1 MPNIKSV
8 ILLSRPVNLLIIA
21 VTMGITRWVV
31 LGNLLLKADVTSLP
45 LSTLHFTFL
54 TLAAMLIAAAGNIIN
69 DYFDQRADKI
79 NKPHKVRIGRSV
91 NRKVA
96 ILIHQSLNAIGL
108 ALVFWVG
115 WRNSYLFLL
124 ILPLLIAL
132 LLWSYSPLFK
142 KKPLVGNLLVALCT
156 AAVPVFA
163 VAADLHLLRHS
174 NLLTNKLATADIGE
188 KVWPVILAISAFAFV
203 LSMIREAVK
212 DVEDEPGDRS
222 ELYQTIPILWGMKR
236 TKRYVI
242 GWIIVFLL
250 MVAFLALHYSSLQN
264 TIIILSLLAIPALIA
279 LYFVVR
285 AKVTSDF
292 SKVSLLIKLI
302 MLCGLILMG
311 ILPV

>member
-1 MPNIKSV
+1 MPNIKSI
-8 ILLSRPVNLLIIA
+8 ILLSRPINLAIIA

-31 LGNLLLKADVTSLP
+31 LSNLVVKYSEQNLP
-45 LSTLHFTFL
+45 LSTLHFL
-54 TLAAMLIAAAGNIIN
+54 LLVIAAILIAAGGNIIN

-79 NKPHKVRIGRSV
+79 NKPQKVRIGRTV

-96 ILIHQSLNAIGL
+96 ILIHQGLNATGL

-115 WRNSYLFLL
+115 WKNSYLFLL
-124 ILPLLIAL
+124 TLPLLIAL

-142 KKPLVGNLLVALCT
+142 KKPLVGNLLVAFCT

-163 VAADLHLLRHS
+163 VAADVHLLIS
-174 NLLTNKLATADIGE
+174 SGTANDEIGRT
-188 KVWPVILAISAFAFV
+188 VWPVILAVSAFAFV

-250 MVAFLALHYSSLQN
+250 MAGLLTQN
-264 TIIILSLLAIPALIA
+264 YTSFKDTVLILSLLVLPALLA
-279 LYFVVR
+279 LYFVVQ
-285 AKVTSDF
+285 AKVTGDF
-292 SKVSLLIKLI
+292 SRVSLLIKLI
-302 MLCGLILMG
+302 MLCGLILMVT
-311 ILPV
+311 LPV

>member
-1 MPNIKSV
+1 MPNIKSI
-8 ILLSRPVNLLIIA
+8 ILLSRPINLIIIA

-31 LGNLLLKADVTSLP
+31 LSNLVVKSQVQSLP
-45 LSTLHFTFL
+45 LSTLHFL
-54 TLAAMLIAAAGNIIN
+54 LLVSAAILIAAAGNIIN

-79 NKPHKVRIGRSV
+79 NKPHKVRIGRTV

-108 ALVFWVG
+108 SIVFWVG
-115 WRNSYLFLL
+115 WKNSYLLL
-124 ILPLLIAL
+124 LLLPLIIAL

-142 KKPLVGNLLVALCT
+142 KKPLVGNLLVAFCT

-163 VAADLHLLRHS
+163 VAADVHLLNHS
-174 NLLTNKLATADIGE
+174 QLPASTSTTGDIGE
-188 KVWPVILAISAFAFV
+188 IVWPAILAISAFAFV
-203 LSMIREAVK
+203 LTMIREAVK

-242 GWIIVFLL
+242 GWIIIFLI
-250 MVAFLALHYSSLQN
+250 MAALLTQNYTSLNN
-264 TIIILSLLAIPALIA
+264 TLLIISMLVLPALLA
-279 LYFVVR
+279 LYFVVQ

-302 MLCGLILMG
+302 MLCGLALMVL
-311 ILPV
+311 LPV

>member
-21 VTMGITRWVV
+21 VTMAIARWVV

-242 GWIIVFLL
+242 GWIIVFLM
-250 MVAFLALHYSSLQN
+250 MVAFLALHNSSLQN
-264 TIIILSLLAIPALIA
+264 TIIIFSLLAIPALIA
-279 LYFVVR
+279 LFFVVR

>member
-1 MPNIKSV
+1 MPDIKSI
-8 ILLSRPVNLLIIA
+8 ILLSRPINLVIIA

-31 LGNLLLKADVTSLP
+31 LSNLVVKSNAQSLP
-45 LSTLHFTFL
+45 LSTLHFL
-54 TLAAMLIAAAGNIIN
+54 LLVAAAMLIAAAGNIIN

-79 NKPHKVRIGRSV
+79 NKPQKVRIGRTV

-96 ILIHQSLNAIGL
+96 ILIHQGLNATGL

-115 WRNSYLFLL
+115 LKNGYLLLL

-132 LLWSYSPLFK
+132 LLWAYSPLFK
-142 KKPLVGNLLVALCT
+142 KKPLVGNLLVAFCT

-163 VAADLHLLRHS
+163 VAADVHLIQHS
-174 NLLTNKLATADIGE
+174 QLISSGMAYGEIGQT
-188 KVWPVILAISAFAFV
+188 VWPVILGISAFAFV

-250 MVAFLALHYSSLQN
+250 MAALLTLNYTSLKD
-264 TIIILSLLAIPALIA
+264 TVLILSLLVLPALLA
-279 LYFVVR
+279 LYLVVQ
-285 AKVTSDF
+285 AKVTGDF
-292 SKVSLLIKLI
+292 SRVSLLIKLI
-302 MLCGLILMG
+302 MLCGLILMVM
-311 ILPV
+311 LPV